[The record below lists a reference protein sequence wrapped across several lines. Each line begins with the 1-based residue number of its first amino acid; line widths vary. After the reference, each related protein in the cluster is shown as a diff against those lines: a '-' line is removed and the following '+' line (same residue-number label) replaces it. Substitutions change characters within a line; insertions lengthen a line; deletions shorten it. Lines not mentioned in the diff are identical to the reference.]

1 MSKLRLPFNGE
12 SAPAG
17 SQLCLS
23 ERQIGIL
30 TKLHSACTATGDI
43 DGQKSSFR
51 KPRVNREPSSIR
63 CRQEKIAS
71 INEEMLKFF
80 KKPATDVAMVK
91 FRKTLPCYQKRA
103 EILNCVQNNQVV
115 VISGETGCGK
125 TTQVN
130 TLFPLVI
137 TLNAHLSLN
146 NIDLILS
153 SHWSIL
159 IT

>member
-80 KKPATDVAMVK
+80 KKPAADVAMVK
-91 FRKTLPCYQKRA
+91 FRKTLPCYQKRE
-103 EILNCVQNNQVV
+103 EILNCVKNNQVV

-130 TLFPLVI
+130 TGLSLVNTI
-137 TLNAHLSLN
+137 NAHLSLN

-153 SHWSIL
+153 SHWSVL